1 MSRCQELKEHKKV
14 ANDKSLSLYICY
26 RYIICILYIL
36 YICIYINIYIIYV
49 YIYIYIERERERT
62 GSIISKQVTI
72 KFWCLYSLS

>member
-14 ANDKSLSLYICY
+14 ANDKSLSIYICY

-49 YIYIYIERERERT
+49 YIYIYIERERENRIHNIQT
-62 GSIISKQVTI
+62 SHNKILV
-72 KFWCLYSLS
+72 FV

>member
-14 ANDKSLSLYICY
+14 ANDKSLSIYICY

-49 YIYIYIERERERT
+49 YIYIYIERERERENRIHNIQT
-62 GSIISKQVTI
+62 SHNKILV
-72 KFWCLYSLS
+72 FV

>member
-49 YIYIYIERERERT
+49 YIYIYTERENRIHNIQT
-62 GSIISKQVTI
+62 SHNKILV
-72 KFWCLYSLS
+72 FV

>member
-14 ANDKSLSLYICY
+14 ANDKSLSIYICY

-49 YIYIYIERERERT
+49 YIYIYIERENRIHNIQT
-62 GSIISKQVTI
+62 SHNKILV
-72 KFWCLYSLS
+72 FV